1 MTATQVVHDVLV
13 MLVMAGSALGGVAL
27 GAYFSRRP

>member
-13 MLVMAGSALGGVAL
+13 MLVSGGFALGGLAL